1 MQVSDNSTPGRTPAP
16 GSHNT
21 AAFARVLGLLLPLA
35 LGAWLAAAP
44 APSVCTVDYSRWA
57 DGQVYGKAEASVDW
71 PTLDWFD
78 EPGVGRIRE
87 FPAGSGRHWLEVG
100 FPHDTFGGGAHGTKF
115 AAHLAP
121 SDSYTL
127 EYDLHFP
134 ADWEFSRNNQP
145 PHGGG
150 KLPGLAGGSHP
161 TGGNPRR
168 DGMSARPMWRRD
180 RRFSGQPQSYL
191 ELYLYWPSQ
200 SEKYGD
206 RIFAQT
212 VEAGRTYRLKLRVDV
227 GTADRDG
234 AVKFWI
240 DGQLRVDRA
249 YRFLAPGQDWKLG
262 HYLHD
267 VFYGGND
274 ATWAPARDQ
283 RLLLGPVRIDS
294 GPF

>member
-1 MQVSDNSTPGRTPAP
+1 MHLSTNNGDLVRAV
-16 GSHNT
+16 
-21 AAFARVLGLLLPLA
+21 AALFALGLA
-35 LGAWLAAAP
+35 SALAAAP
-44 APSVCTVDYSRWA
+44 AAPPAWTVDYSRWP
-57 DGQVYGKAEASVDW
+57 DGHVYGKAEAQVDW

-78 EPGVGRIRE
+78 QPGAGHIRE

-115 AAHLAP
+115 GVHLAP

-134 ADWEFSRNNQP
+134 ADWEFSRNNLP

-161 TGGNPRR
+161 TGGRPRP

-180 RRFSGQPQSYL
+180 TRFSAQPQSYL
-191 ELYLYWPSQ
+191 ELYLYWQNQ

-206 RIFAQT
+206 RFFAQQ
-212 VEAGRTYRLKLRVDV
+212 VEAGRTYRIKLRVDL
-227 GTADRDG
+227 GTAENDG
-234 AVKFWI
+234 TVKLWV
-240 DGQLRVDRA
+240 DGRLCIDRA
-249 YRFLAPGQDWKLG
+249 FRFLPPGQNWKLG

-274 ATWAPARDQ
+274 ATWAPAHDQ
-283 RLLLGPVRIDS
+283 HLLLGPVRVDTK
-294 GPF
+294 PF